1 MNFNFAGK
9 VVLVTGASRGIGKT
23 VAEEFAKLNATVIG
37 TATSESGAQAVTESL
52 SALGEGKSFGM
63 VLNALQPET
72 FADFVK
78 AAEEKAGATID
89 ILVNNAGITRDN
101 LFMRMKDEE
110 WDQVI
115 SCNLTAAAKLAQLT
129 MRGMMKKR
137 NGRIINI
144 TSIVGETGNAGQCNY
159 AASKAGIIG
168 FSKSLAKELAPRNV
182 TVNCVAP
189 GFIETDMTSV
199 LNENIQAELLK
210 SIPMGTMGSTA
221 DIAAAV
227 LFLASDGARYITGT
241 TLDVNGGMYCN

>member
-89 ILVNNAGITRDN
+89 ILVNNAGSGYLLQSD
-101 LFMRMKDEE
+101 
-110 WDQVI
+110 
-115 SCNLTAAAKLAQLT
+115 C
-129 MRGMMKKR
+129 
-137 NGRIINI
+137 
-144 TSIVGETGNAGQCNY
+144 CC
-159 AASKAGIIG
+159 KAG
-168 FSKSLAKELAPRNV
+168 S
-182 TVNCVAP
+182 
-189 GFIETDMTSV
+189 
-199 LNENIQAELLK
+199 
-210 SIPMGTMGSTA
+210 A
-221 DIAAAV
+221 DHAWHDEKA
-227 LFLASDGARYITGT
+227 
-241 TLDVNGGMYCN
+241 